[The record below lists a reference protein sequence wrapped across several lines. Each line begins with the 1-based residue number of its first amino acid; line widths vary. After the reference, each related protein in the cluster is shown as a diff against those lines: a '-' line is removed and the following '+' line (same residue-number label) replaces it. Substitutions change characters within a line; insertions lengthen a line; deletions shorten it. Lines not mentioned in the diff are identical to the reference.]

1 MTVSISERLSPLYEG
16 NGTNTR
22 FDFTF
27 RVFDQEDAS
36 GVSVK
41 HQVDADFENI
51 DESLYTVVINE
62 DNLGGY
68 ITFYSPPNNGFE
80 FYIAGETPVDQQ
92 LDITNYDNFYP
103 DAIERSLDKLTAIL
117 QEWAHSLALE
127 KISREKALELLNIA
141 IQEQIR
147 EQGVALDQLEDYYNY
162 LMQRLAQIA
171 VDKGWDASF
180 VVDGDK
186 NQKQINAEQQVVNDG
201 IKSRD
206 ELRLLNPPRKGLRV
220 YLVSIHEGLGLGGGW
235 FISTQKSGLVD
246 NGGTI
251 IASSNPL
258 FFWVRVD
265 CSYLTPEMFGADGIN
280 DDYPA
285 IKTMYA
291 TLPRTGGEVRL
302 SRFHKVSKGVLIP
315 PRSKTVGV
323 GRDSCGFLK
332 TTHDFES
339 LPDRIWQDMTRSY
352 NMDYLVAIDIDS
364 DIWGNIDGDQIR
376 STTLR
381 DFSAKCIAPVG
392 VASYG
397 LYTFEVYHFN
407 MESLTFENVDVGVEY
422 EGWLSRMLSVS
433 VRNCRV
439 GLRAPNGGTS
449 LHCDNFY
456 VKRVSERAYDLNNL
470 TYSTFTTC
478 CADFCEDIAYRVH
491 GCFGIVFNGCG
502 FEEVKNHDLYITD
515 SNIVINSM
523 RGMNNPWGANTVSTK
538 YINNSKVIFNGCHY
552 NYYGV
557 TGNNGRKPWEITNN
571 SIISLVNTTHPAKE
585 NMPTDPDKYDFGSGR
600 NIVNIT
606 NEDGVST
613 IVGGSGSQYK
623 GVMNNGIFTVISD
636 YDAPTFAVPLLLDG
650 TRWNRKVP
658 NSGGY
663 YGWVFNAATGQ
674 WLSISKVVV

>member
-1 MTVSISERLSPLYEG
+1 MAVPEQTPYIEHTGNGVTTSFALEFQCDSKDHLIVFVDGIEPPIASWSLTEG
-16 NGTNTR
+16 NVVFTIAPAAGKKIALQRNTPFGRTTNYQS
-22 FDFTF
+22 FNNSF
-27 RVFDQEDAS
+27 RPQTV
-36 GVSVK
+36 
-41 HQVDADFENI
+41 NI
-51 DESLYTVVINE
+51 DFDRLW
-62 DNLGGY
+62 L
-68 ITFYSPPNNGFE
+68 
-80 FYIAGETPVDQQ
+80 
-92 LDITNYDNFYP
+92 
-103 DAIERSLDKLTAIL
+103 KL
-117 QEWAHSLALE
+117 QELGVANWLLKQYVDKKDDELKSFLLE
-127 KISREKALELLNIA
+127 E
-141 IQEQIR
+141 IR
-147 EQGVALDQLEDYYNY
+147 KQGVALDQLDEYYNY

-180 VVDGDK
+180 VVDASG
-186 NQKQINAEQQVVNDG
+186 ATQQVVNDG

-206 ELRLLNPPRKGLRV
+206 ELRLLSPKRKGLRV
-220 YLVSIHEGLGLGGGW
+220 YLVSIHEGLGLGGGV

-265 CSYLTPEMFGADGIN
+265 YDYLTPEMFGADGIN

-315 PRSKTVGV
+315 PRSKTVGA
-323 GRDSCGFLK
+323 GRDACGFLK

-339 LPDRIWQDMTRSY
+339 VSDRIWQDMTRSY
-352 NMDYLVAIDIDS
+352 NIDYLVAIDIDS

-376 STTLR
+376 STTLK
-381 DFSAKCIAPVG
+381 DFSTKCIAPIG

-422 EGWLSRMLSVS
+422 EGWLARMLSVS

-456 VKRVSERAYDLNNL
+456 VKRVSEYAYYLKNL

-478 CADFCEDIAYRVH
+478 CVDFCEDIAYRID

-538 YINNSKVIFNGCHY
+538 YISNSKVIFNGCHY

-557 TGNNGRKPWEITNN
+557 TGSNGRKPWEIADN

-585 NMPTDPDKYDFGSGR
+585 NIPTDSEKYDFGSGR

-623 GVMNNGIFTVISD
+623 GVMNNGIFTIISD

-658 NSGGY
+658 NSDGY
-663 YGWVFNAATGQ
+663 YGWVFKAATEQ
-674 WLSISKVVV
+674 WLPISKVVV

>member
-1 MTVSISERLSPLYEG
+1 MAVPEQTPYIEHTG
-16 NGTNTR
+16 NGITTSFALKFQCESKDHLIVLIDDIEPPIETWSLSGGNVVFTTAPAAGKKITLQRNTPFSR
-22 FDFTF
+22 TTDYQSYNNSFRPPAVNKDFDWIWL
-27 RVFDQEDAS
+27 
-36 GVSVK
+36 K
-41 HQVDADFENI
+41 
-51 DESLYTVVINE
+51 
-62 DNLGGY
+62 
-68 ITFYSPPNNGFE
+68 
-80 FYIAGETPVDQQ
+80 
-92 LDITNYDNFYP
+92 
-103 DAIERSLDKLTAIL
+103 L
-117 QEWAHSLALE
+117 QELGVANWLM
-127 KISREKALELLNIA
+127 KQYVDKKDDELRAYLM
-141 IQEQIR
+141 EEIR
-147 EQGVALDQLEDYYNY
+147 KQGVALDQLDEYYNY
-162 LMQRLAQIA
+162 LMQRLAEIA
-171 VDKGWDASF
+171 VSGGWDASF
-180 VVDGDK
+180 VVDASG
-186 NQKQINAEQQVVNDG
+186 ATQQVVNDG

-206 ELRLLNPPRKGLRV
+206 ELRLLSPPRKGLRV

-265 CSYLTPEMFGADGIN
+265 YDCLTPEMFGADGIN

-291 TLPRTGGEVRL
+291 TLPRIGGEVRL

-323 GRDSCGFLK
+323 GRDACGFLK

-339 LPDRIWQDMTRSY
+339 VSDRIWQDMTRSY
-352 NMDYLVAIDIDS
+352 NIDYLVAIDIDS

-376 STTLR
+376 STTLK
-381 DFSAKCIAPVG
+381 DFSTKCIAPIG

-422 EGWLSRMLSVS
+422 EGWLARMLSVS
-433 VRNCRV
+433 VRNCRI

-456 VKRVSERAYDLNNL
+456 VKNVSERAYDLNNL

-478 CADFCEDIAYRVH
+478 CVDFCEDIAYRIH

-523 RGMNNPWGANTVSTK
+523 RGMNNPWGGNTVSTK

-557 TGNNGRKPWEITNN
+557 TGSNGRKPWEITNN

-585 NMPTDPDKYDFGSGR
+585 NIPTDPDKYDFGSGR

-658 NSGGY
+658 NSDGY
-663 YGWVFNAATGQ
+663 YGWVFKAATEQ
-674 WLSISKVVV
+674 WLPISKVVV